1 MSIDIKICGLKTPEA
16 IAAVLARGASHVG
29 FIHFSR
35 SPRHLSVEE
44 MAALRPAVE
53 GAKLVVVTVD
63 ADDALID
70 AILAQVK
77 PDMLQL
83 HGSETPARVAEIR
96 ERSGLPVIK
105 AISIGSA
112 EDVAGVA
119 AYRDAADLLL
129 LDAKKPKGS
138 DLPGGNGVS
147 FDWAL
152 LAALDPGLRYMLS
165 GGLDAGNVAA
175 ALRQARPGGVD
186 ISSGVERAPGAKDI
200 GLIHGFFDVLAAEAL
215 QASSPSPQTVRDE
228 PERMIS

>member
-1 MSIDIKICGLKTPEA
+1 MTLDIKICGLKTPEA

-29 FIHFSR
+29 FIHFPK
-35 SPRHLSVEE
+35 SPRHLSVAD
-44 MAALRPAVE
+44 MAALRPSVRR
-53 GAKLVVVTVD
+53 AKLVVVTVD

-70 AILAQVK
+70 AIVAEVK

-83 HGSETPARVAEIR
+83 HGHESPGRVAEIR

-138 DLPGGNGVS
+138 ALPGGNGVA
-147 FDWAL
+147 FDWDL

-165 GGLDAGNVAA
+165 GGLDAGNVDA
-175 ALRQARPGGVD
+175 ALRRARPGGIDV
-186 ISSGVERAPGAKDI
+186 SSGVERAPGAKDI
-200 GLIHGFFDVLAAEAL
+200 GLIHGFFDVLDAEA
-215 QASSPSPQTVRDE
+215 AASTPSSPAARDE
-228 PERMIS
+228 PERMAS